1 MAGAGA
7 AGAEATR
14 QAGDRFAEAHR
25 ALVADPDVQF
35 NLAAPPPPPE
45 TPHWLE
51 ALGEWIRWA
60 LSPIGRALGWLFSWL
75 PDWPY
80 ARILLWGVIALL
92 AVVIVS
98 MAVDRVRYGEWRA
111 PRWRWR
117 RRGHPT
123 EAAPDDEPLFE
134 AAPAR
139 AWLREADALAAL
151 GRFAEAAH
159 LLLLRSV
166 EDLARRR
173 PGAVKPALTA
183 RELAAAAIFPVP
195 VRERFAAIALLVE
208 RSLFGGRPVTA
219 DEWQHARAR
228 YAELALPKAWR
239 E

>member
-7 AGAEATR
+7 AGAEASR
-14 QAGDRFAEAHR
+14 QAGDRFADAHR

-35 NLAAPPPPPE
+35 SLSAAPPPAQPPQ
-45 TPHWLE
+45 WLK
-51 ALGEWIRWA
+51 AVGDWILWA
-60 LSPIGRALGWLFSWL
+60 LRPIGRALAWLFSWL

-92 AVVIVS
+92 LATIAW
-98 MAVDRVRYGEWRA
+98 MAVERIRHGEWRL
-111 PRWRWR
+111 PRWR
-117 RRGHPT
+117 RRRHVT
-123 EAAPDDEPLFE
+123 DALPDDEPLFDAE
-134 AAPAR
+134 PAR
-139 AWLREADALAAL
+139 AWLREADALAAV

-183 RELAAAAIFPVP
+183 RELAAATIFPAP

-208 RSLFGGRPVTA
+208 RSLFGGRPVDA
-219 DEWQHARAR
+219 DDWQTARAR
-228 YAELALPKAWR
+228 YAELALPRAWR